1 MWSRSRAVDF
11 VQWTNSF
18 LPKQQLE
25 LRSNT
30 GSALPNTQQKI
41 VSLHFTLQKDYYT
54 SVILHC
60 CFALKH
66 YEKRL
71 FPFLEGKSLLRVF
84 FLKDIKGKHTLIRLF
99 LPSQPYVTSSEGSL
113 ENKLQTIQ
121 YTTSALVR
129 WTCNQKKQIG
139 ISYYKAEVLHTA
151 ENAFIPVHY
160 MQSKLEGKS
169 RWSVISQMAGF
180 SPLWYYL

>member
-1 MWSRSRAVDF
+1 MS
-11 VQWTNSF
+11 SF
-18 LPKQQLE
+18 LPKQQLK

-30 GSALPNTQQKI
+30 CSVFQNTQQKV
-41 VSLHFTLQKDYYT
+41 VSLHFTLKKDYYT

-60 CFALKH
+60 LFALKH
-66 YEKRL
+66 YEEKTISIFRREIS
-71 FPFLEGKSLLRVF
+71 PQSI
-84 FLKDIKGKHTLIRLF
+84 FLKDIKGKYTLIRLF
-99 LPSQPYVTSSEGSL
+99 LPSQPYIPSFEGSL

-139 ISYYKAEVLHTA
+139 INYYMVKALYTA

-169 RWSVISQMAGF
+169 RWSLISQLAAF